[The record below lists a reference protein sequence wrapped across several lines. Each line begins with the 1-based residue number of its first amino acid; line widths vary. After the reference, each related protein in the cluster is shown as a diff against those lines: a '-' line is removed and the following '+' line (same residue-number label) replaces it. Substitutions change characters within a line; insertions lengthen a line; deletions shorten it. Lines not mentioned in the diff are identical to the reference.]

1 MPILDRK
8 QDTDAEGAAERE
20 VEYHQLK
27 VALHVAQ
34 VDRSRYVEEMNTAM
48 TKMKQTI
55 ECLEQEGE
63 ELLEKLRAIDSKPNQ
78 IRDQRM
84 CEDLLNLAENKDW
97 LQEQIEAEKAK
108 HMDLDAKIR
117 SMEKKVSEMK
127 IKLGGTMGSDDS
139 LRRVRTKLTTLEN
152 RLVHV
157 LKSYNEEVGKNMQL
171 RSEIDTLR
179 MQRAKFDQLYR
190 KLEQTLSK
198 QRAAIGQLIEATS
211 QAYEQREDAA
221 QRIQQLTEKAE
232 KDTQQHNNEMK
243 ELVRL
248 IDHDRKLKHFMKI
261 KATERQED
269 PQLTAWKAKRIQEAD
284 ERRAEV
290 DRLIDNYEQAFDRM
304 LEVMEEANPEN
315 LVQGF
320 LEKEDRNFALF
331 NYVNETNAEIER
343 LNEDNE
349 NMAAEIDNYEEKMT
363 KVVDVQKD
371 ALSEWQLLNEAAREQ
386 QENTEARLSAANE
399 TIKTVCDIVSDI
411 IQKLQC
417 DTTMLTRRLASSE
430 GITQSNLLDYLTLV
444 EQRVNQLLLIRQFIA
459 VNDPDAPFVAKSIL
473 IGNNLNSPPTD
484 SIPSIHPPS
493 LQDDFDE
500 ASEISVLKPYSREEL
515 HRRVVTTVRR
525 KENGSRANL
534 SMSVSLPKGSKI

>member
-8 QDTDAEGAAERE
+8 PDTDVEGAAERE
-20 VEYHQLK
+20 AEYQQLK

-34 VDRSRYVEEMNTAM
+34 VDRSRYVEEMHTAM
-48 TKMKQTI
+48 VKMKQ
-55 ECLEQEGE
+55 EGE
-63 ELLEKLRAIDSKPNQ
+63 QLLEKLRAIDSKPNQ

-84 CEDLLNLAENKDW
+84 CEDLVNLAENKDW

-117 SMEKKVSEMK
+117 SMEKKVNEMK
-127 IKLGGTMGSDDS
+127 VKLGGTMGSDDS
-139 LRRVRTKLTTLEN
+139 VRRVRTKLTTLEN
-152 RLVHV
+152 RLVHL

-179 MQRAKFDQLYR
+179 MQRSKFDQLYR

-198 QRAAIGQLIEATS
+198 QRTVIGQIIEATS

-343 LNEDNE
+343 LNEENE
-349 NMAAEIDNYEEKMT
+349 NLAAEIDNYEEKMT

-371 ALSEWQLLNEAAREQ
+371 AMSEWKLLNETAREQ

-399 TIKTVCDIVSDI
+399 TIKTVCDIVSEI
-411 IQKLQC
+411 IQKLKC

-459 VNDPDAPFVAKSIL
+459 VNDPEAPFVAKSIL
-473 IGNNLNSPPTD
+473 IGNNLNAPPTD
-484 SIPSIHPPS
+484 NIPSIHPPS
-493 LQDDFDE
+493 LRDDFDE

-525 KENGSRANL
+525 KENEARSTQ
-534 SMSVSLPKGSKI
+534 SMSISLSKGPKI

>member
-8 QDTDAEGAAERE
+8 PDTDAEGVAERE
-20 VEYHQLK
+20 AEYHQLK

-34 VDRSRYVEEMNTAM
+34 VDRARYVEEMNTAM
-48 TKMKQTI
+48 VKMKQTI

-78 IRDQRM
+78 LRDQRM
-84 CEDLLNLAENKDW
+84 CEDLVNLAENKDW
-97 LQEQIEAEKAK
+97 LQEQIDAEKAT

-117 SMEKKVSEMK
+117 SMEKKVNEMK
-127 IKLGGTMGSDDS
+127 IKLGGTMGSDDT

-179 MQRAKFDQLYR
+179 MQRAKFDQIYR

-198 QRAAIGQLIEATS
+198 QRTAIGQLIEATA
-211 QAYEQREDAA
+211 QAYEQREDAT

-284 ERRAEV
+284 ERHAEV
-290 DRLIDNYEQAFDRM
+290 DKLIDNYEQAFDRM

-343 LNEDNE
+343 LNEENE
-349 NMAAEIDNYEEKMT
+349 NLAAEIDNYEERMT
-363 KVVDVQKD
+363 KVVDVQKN
-371 ALSEWQLLNEAAREQ
+371 ALSEWQLLNETAREQ

-399 TIKTVCDIVSDI
+399 TVKSVCDIVSEI
-411 IQKLQC
+411 IEKLQC

-459 VNDPDAPFVAKSIL
+459 VNDPEAPFVAKSIL

-484 SIPSIHPPS
+484 SIPTIHPPS

-525 KENGSRANL
+525 KENEARINQ
-534 SMSVSLPKGSKI
+534 SMSVSLPKSSKI